1 MTRRHPN
8 VVNIDELAPVQD
20 PHGRF
25 DPRERRLADAA
36 GGREL
41 GCSHVELAPGK
52 VAWPF
57 HHHLANEEAI
67 YVLEG
72 TGTARIGDASIEIRA
87 GDYLAFPA
95 GPAAAHQT
103 INSGSGPL
111 RYLCF
116 STMIPTDV
124 VGYADS
130 GKVGVRQWERGP
142 DGVRRR
148 VLRENFPAGTAVDY
162 WTGEDLGE

>member
-1 MTRRHPN
+1 MSRRHPH
-8 VVNIDELAPVQD
+8 VVNLDEVQVRSD

-25 DPRERRLADAA
+25 DPRERFLGEAA
-36 GGREL
+36 GGRQL
-41 GCSHVELAPGK
+41 GCCHVELPPDK

-57 HHHLANEEAI
+57 HHHCTNEEAI

-72 TGTARIGDASIEIRA
+72 SGTARIGDASIEIRA

-103 INSGSGPL
+103 INTGAGPL

-116 STMIPTDV
+116 STRIPTDV
-124 VGYADS
+124 IGYGDT
-130 GKVGVRQWERGP
+130 GKVGVRHSEVAP
-142 DGVRRR
+142 DGTWKRL
-148 VLRENFPAGTAVDY
+148 LRENFPAGTGLDY
-162 WTGEDLGE
+162 WAGEDLGE